1 RPSPARSPGGHPARS
16 GTPPTSALRGPPTGA
31 APGRQRH
38 RGPRPRRCGRR
49 RPRRRPLARAAPRSL
64 RPDRPRAGTG
74 PRRPRAAALPARIR
88 GEDRSPEML
97 DLAEADAFH
106 TVAGPDQQ
114 VAPFGHTDGL
124 ALDGGPT
131 RGGDAYPAPDRVAH
145 RPVSLEDARPQSLG
159 RLAQHVAE
167 RRKEVGHQ
175 GGSRWLRSLEREAR
189 CRAAQLGSEVR
200 RTLT

>member
-1 RPSPARSPGGHPARS
+1 
-16 GTPPTSALRGPPTGA
+16 
-31 APGRQRH
+31 
-38 RGPRPRRCGRR
+38 
-49 RPRRRPLARAAPRSL
+49 AAPRSL

-74 PRRPRAAALPARIR
+74 PRRPRAAARPARIR

-97 DLAEADAFH
+97 GLAEADAFH

-200 RTLT
+200 RTLTHVHSDTDGDVHGPTTLDGGLAQDPAKLAVPDDEVVGPLAADVESG